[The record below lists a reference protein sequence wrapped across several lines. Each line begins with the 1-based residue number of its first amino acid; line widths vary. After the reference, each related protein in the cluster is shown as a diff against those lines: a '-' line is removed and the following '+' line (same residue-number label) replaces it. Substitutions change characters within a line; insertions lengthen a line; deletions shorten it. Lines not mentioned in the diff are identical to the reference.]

1 MCRPLHYN
9 FIKSRRTLAR
19 LWQKFTLNFLFI
31 SPSLTEYTAAASGCI
46 PPGMRGKSLRNRQN
60 RSIGRLHSAG
70 HRRLKAASRLI
81 AASAKYSD
89 APSYRPAHRTSAK
102 DDTC

>member
-1 MCRPLHYN
+1 M
-9 FIKSRRTLAR
+9 A
-19 LWQKFTLNFLFI
+19 KFTLNFLFI

-70 HRRLKAASRLI
+70 RRRLKAASRLI
-81 AASAKYSD
+81 AASANI
-89 APSYRPAHRTSAK
+89 AMHRRA
-102 DDTC
+102 DLRIELPQR